1 MANEREKKETKHR
14 FGKKIKQTKQN
25 ITMICVAVAFSNNKK
40 KKQRKMSSTDN
51 SNKKPP
57 TDSIFASVRS
67 GAYWTQLTPMAQE
80 LYRHATGD
88 LAKPFVAGLAGG
100 VVGALAGYPL
110 DTSKTRQQS
119 SATRVSVF
127 TVLKANWA
135 EGGVRALFKGSAAP
149 VLSQTVFASLHFGV
163 YDWMRVKLLRVP
175 LFAPARRDTPR
186 SVAVAGAAAGAAIL
200 PFNVPFEIVKI
211 RAQMDN
217 VGARK
222 FRTSLDVVSDVLQRH
237 GVRGLFRGSQIQFF
251 REIGYG
257 AVYFATYLSLVQQFR
272 LRFRD
277 YSLAHVLAVPA
288 AGGVAGALAWLAVF
302 PIDSVKT
309 RIQIRD
315 DKVTARRVAM
325 QILRQGGVSG
335 FFQGCA
341 ACMFRALVVHALR
354 FSCFELVLTGLGDK
368 RHHL

>member
-1 MANEREKKETKHR
+1 MAH
-14 FGKKIKQTKQN
+14 
-25 ITMICVAVAFSNNKK
+25 
-40 KKQRKMSSTDN
+40 
-51 SNKKPP
+51 
-57 TDSIFASVRS
+57 
-67 GAYWTQLTPMAQE
+67 E
-80 LYRHATGD
+80 LYKHATGD

-135 EGGVRALFKGSAAP
+135 EGGLKALFKGSAAP

-163 YDWMRVKLLRVP
+163 YDWMRLHLQRVP
-175 LFAPARRDTPR
+175 LVAPLGRDTAL

-217 VGARK
+217 LGARK
-222 FRTSLDVVSDVLQRH
+222 FRTSLDVVRDVLRQH
-237 GVRGLFRGSQIQFF
+237 GARGLFVGSQIQFF

-257 AVYFATYLSLVQQFR
+257 SVYFATYLTLVQAFR
-272 LRFRD
+272 LHFRD
-277 YSLAHVLAVPA
+277 SSLAHLLAVPA
-288 AGGVAGALAWLAVF
+288 AGGIAGALAWFAVF

-315 DKVTARRVAM
+315 DKVSARRVAK
-325 QILRQGGVSG
+325 QIFRQSGVSG
-335 FFQGCA
+335 FFHGA
-341 ACMFRALVVHALR
+341 TACMFRALVVHALR
-354 FSCFELVLTGLGDK
+354 FSCFELVLTSLGDK
-368 RHHL
+368 RHHF

>member
-1 MANEREKKETKHR
+1 MAH
-14 FGKKIKQTKQN
+14 
-25 ITMICVAVAFSNNKK
+25 
-40 KKQRKMSSTDN
+40 
-51 SNKKPP
+51 
-57 TDSIFASVRS
+57 
-67 GAYWTQLTPMAQE
+67 E

-88 LAKPFVAGLAGG
+88 LAKPFIAGLVGG

-135 EGGVRALFKGSAAP
+135 EGGMRALFKGSAAP

-163 YDWMRVKLLRVP
+163 YDWMRLKLLRVP
-175 LFAPARRDTPR
+175 WLAPARRDTPS

-217 VGARK
+217 VTERK
-222 FRTSLDVVSDVLQRH
+222 FRTSLDVVRDVLRRH

-257 AVYFATYLSLVQQFR
+257 SVYFATYLTLVQQFR
-272 LRFRD
+272 HHVFRD
-277 YSLAHVLAVPA
+277 SSLAHVLAVPA
-288 AGGVAGALAWLAVF
+288 AGGIAGALAWFAVF

-315 DKVTARRVAM
+315 DKVTARRVAI

-354 FSCFELVLTGLGDK
+354 FSCFELVLTMVSGDQ
-368 RHHL
+368 RFRL